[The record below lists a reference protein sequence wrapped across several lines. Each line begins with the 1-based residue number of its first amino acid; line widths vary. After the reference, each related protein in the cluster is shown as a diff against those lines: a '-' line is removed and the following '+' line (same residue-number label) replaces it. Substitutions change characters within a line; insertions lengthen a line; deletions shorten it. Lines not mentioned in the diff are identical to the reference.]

1 MGATNVWTY
10 TIDGS
15 SISVNA
21 VENVQRVSV
30 ICSSGVVTILGSSK
44 FQGIP
49 PVPVSLA
56 VGQGI
61 TLSTKSDS
69 TPIDGLTIDAS
80 AGVADI
86 VLSFQ

>member
-15 SISVNA
+15 SITVNA
-21 VENVQRVSV
+21 VESVQRVSV
-30 ICSSGVVTILGSSK
+30 ICSSGEISILGSSK

-49 PVPVSLA
+49 PVPVTLA

-61 TLSTKSDS
+61 TIATKNDS
-69 TPIDGLTIDAS
+69 TPIDGLTINATS
-80 AGVADI
+80 GVADI
-86 VLSFQ
+86 VISFQ

>member
-30 ICSSGVVTILGSSK
+30 ICSSGEVTILGSSN

-61 TLSTKSDS
+61 TIATKNDS
-69 TPIDGLTIDAS
+69 TPIDGVTIDAS

>member
-44 FQGIP
+44 FQGIS
-49 PVPVSLA
+49 PVPVSLS

-61 TLSTKSDS
+61 TIVTKNDS
-69 TPIDGLTIDAS
+69 TPIDGFTIDAS